1 MGKRSAERQLTQL
14 NQFDEENEGESQGKS
29 FQRAT
34 EDALAGRV
42 IRKPKSRLR
51 AQPASF
57 EPASTPAFA
66 GFGGFG
72 SRPTA
77 TTAATNSNSEES
89 ATEESAEKTV
99 FKGFSFGQ
107 SANSK
112 GSSPAFVFGS
122 SAVSSATATKPPI
135 FGTSAAD
142 KSGANTSQKP
152 SAMAGSGFKF
162 GSQGGTGFGS
172 FGKSTGVAA
181 GAFGFKA
188 ASSSAADASSNN
200 ALAPAK
206 AAESASKDTT
216 VSASTVKPSGFSMP
230 SFKPPTAAAAATTA
244 AMDVSASKASGFSMS
259 AFKPPIASTTTATE
273 KPVSKPMPGF
283 SMPAFKPPTAS
294 SSFGGG
300 GDGASSG
307 KFDAPTA
314 AFQSGL
320 TQFSSDTDKAMLK
333 EGKASEEKEQLFR
346 NIRGLNASLQK
357 KINDALQ
364 INAFVDLRPLL
375 LQYSDHWNN
384 ISGKKTLTTSDESKK
399 LSTASP
405 RNIPAPTGTGP
416 WGSSADTLAG
426 DDGKSTHLPPFG
438 FSKPAANTSEGSH
451 SDSPARGSQNIT
463 TDSDKSAKPF
473 SFGFKPSASAS
484 NSSASTTIQKPAFS
498 FGFGKDAQSQTG
510 TGSANT
516 EQTKKPF
523 SFSFGSA
530 AATTGSNSSSQTG
543 ITGQK
548 PSFTFGFGNNTSNQ
562 TDNNNDAGPKSADTN
577 GNDMSDGEEGE
588 GAEEDGTREDTP
600 KPPTTAGEEGETTV
614 HQARVKLYQWDKERE
629 QYKDMGVG
637 ILKLNTSTKDDGGM
651 RARLL
656 CRQVKSEKIT
666 LNQSL
671 FKEML
676 VEYKDNDKVVGWLGL
691 VDGIPTRYVTRQKL
705 PSDAKALKQA
715 IDKVLEEL

>member
-1 MGKRSAERQLTQL
+1 MGKRSAEKQLTQL

-51 AQPASF
+51 AQPASS
-57 EPASTPAFA
+57 EPTSTPAFA

-89 ATEESAEKTV
+89 ATEESAEKSV

-112 GSSPAFVFGS
+112 DSSPAFVFGS
-122 SAVSSATATKPPI
+122 SATPSATASKPSI

-142 KSGANTSQKP
+142 KSGASTSLKP

-162 GSQGGTGFGS
+162 GSQGGTGLGS

-188 ASSSAADASSNN
+188 TSSSAADTSSDN
-200 ALAPAK
+200 ALGVTK
-206 AAESASKDTT
+206 AASTSKDTIP
-216 VSASTVKPSGFSMP
+216 SASTVKPSGFSMP
-230 SFKPPTAAAAATTA
+230 AFKPPTSAATTTA

-259 AFKPPIASTTTATE
+259 AFKPPIATTTTATE
-273 KPVSKPMPGF
+273 KPAAKPMSEF
-283 SMPAFKPPTAS
+283 SMPAFKPPTS
-294 SSFGGG
+294 SPSPGDG

-307 KFDAPTA
+307 KFDTPTA
-314 AFQSGL
+314 IIQSVL
-320 TQFSSDTDKAMLK
+320 TQYSRGTNKESLK
-333 EGKASEEKEQLFR
+333 GIKASEKREQLLR

-357 KINDALQ
+357 KMNDALQ
-364 INAFVDLRPLL
+364 INPFVDLRPLL
-375 LQYSDHWNN
+375 LQYRDHWIN
-384 ISGKKTLTTSDESKK
+384 ISGIKTSTTPNTSRR
-399 LSTASP
+399 LSITSP
-405 RNIPAPTGTGP
+405 RNIPPPTGSGP
-416 WGSSADTLAG
+416 WGIPVHTRAEDDKKSS
-426 DDGKSTHLPPFG
+426 HLSPFG
-438 FSKPAANTSEGSH
+438 LSKPAATPSDGSQ
-451 SDSPARGSQNIT
+451 SGSPARALQST
-463 TDSDKSAKPF
+463 TTASDKPAKPF
-473 SFGFKPSASAS
+473 SFGFKPTAPAD
-484 NSSASTTIQKPAFS
+484 NSSASTTAQKPAFS

-510 TGSANT
+510 TGSANA

-530 AATTGSNSSSQTG
+530 AATTGGNSSSQTG
-543 ITGQK
+543 IAGQK
-548 PSFTFGFGNNTSNQ
+548 PSFTFGFGNNTSNH
-562 TDNNNDAGPKSADTN
+562 TDNSNDAGPKSAETN
-577 GNDMSDGEEGE
+577 GNGMSDGEEGE
-588 GAEEDGTREDTP
+588 GAEEDGAREDTP
-600 KPPTTAGEEGETTV
+600 KPPTTAGEEGEATV

-691 VDGIPTRYVTRQKL
+691 VDGVPTRYVTRQKL

-715 IDKVLEEL
+715 IDEVLEKL